1 MRIFF
6 AALIT
11 VKLQM
16 AALGIVETNKM
27 LVNCVRDMDAWM
39 LSNKLKLTK
48 DKSDVR
54 VLSSSYANDLLL
66 IYVMRLYPVP
76 PVHAILEL
84 SLISPFIFPSSS

>member
-48 DKSDVR
+48 DKSDVL

-66 IYVMRLYPVP
+66 IYGPDAMLYPNEKITLTGQ
-76 PVHAILEL
+76 VHQL
-84 SLISPFIFPSSS
+84 

>member
-16 AALGIVETNKM
+16 AALDIVETNKM
-27 LVNCVRDMDAWM
+27 LVNCVRE
-39 LSNKLKLTK
+39 LKLNK
-48 DKSDVR
+48 DKSE
-54 VLSSSYANDLLL
+54 VLVISSSYPNDLLL
-66 IYVMRLYPVP
+66 IYVMRLYPAP